1 MTGRER
7 TTDYLTIEEVC
18 ALLKLSDRT
27 IYDLCRKG
35 KLPGAAKVGGVW
47 RVDQSKLTAW
57 LQAGGDAEFGQRGEG
72 DA

>member
-1 MTGRER
+1 MPGRKPV
-7 TTDYLTIEEVC
+7 TDYLTTEEVC

-47 RVDQSKLTAW
+47 RVERSVLVAW
-57 LQAGGDAEFGQRGEG
+57 LKAGGDAEFGRKTEE
-72 DA
+72 DV